1 MMAAWNEHLGPML
14 GLALLSIGVWC
25 LATRRRAVQQVIG
38 LNIMVQ
44 GGLVCLIDAGARH
57 DEMELAQS
65 MVISALVAEAI
76 VLAITLAIV
85 VNIYRYQPEGLV
97 DNLDTLKG

>member
-1 MMAAWNEHLGPML
+1 MAAWTEHFGPVF

-65 MVISALVAEAI
+65 MIISARVAEAI

-97 DNLDTLKG
+97 DNLDALKG

>member
-1 MMAAWNEHLGPML
+1 MAPWSEHFAPVL
-14 GLALLSIGVWC
+14 GLILLGIGVWC
-25 LATRRRAVQQVIG
+25 LATRRRAIQQVIG
-38 LNIMVQ
+38 LNIVVQ
-44 GGLVCLIDAGARH
+44 GALVCLIDAGARH
-57 DEMELAQS
+57 AEMEMAQS

-85 VNIYRYQPEGLV
+85 VNIYRHQPEGLV

>member
-1 MMAAWNEHLGPML
+1 
-14 GLALLSIGVWC
+14 
-25 LATRRRAVQQVIG
+25 
-38 LNIMVQ
+38 
-44 GGLVCLIDAGARH
+44 
-57 DEMELAQS
+57 
-65 MVISALVAEAI
+65 VAEAI